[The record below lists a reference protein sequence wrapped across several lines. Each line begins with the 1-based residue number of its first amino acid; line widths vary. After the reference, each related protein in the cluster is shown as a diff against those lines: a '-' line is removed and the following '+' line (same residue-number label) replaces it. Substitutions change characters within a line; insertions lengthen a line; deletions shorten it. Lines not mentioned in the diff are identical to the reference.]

1 MTLEIRKMCKFVDTT
16 YIEDFKKC
24 DEPVELISVAA
35 VITNPWV
42 DQGYVDDLKPITITF
57 CIFNI
62 CKSPSICFEKSSN
75 SILSDVQ
82 VDKP

>member
-24 DEPVELISVAA
+24 EEPVELISVAA

-42 DQGYVDDLKPITITF
+42 DQGYVEDLKPA
-57 CIFNI
+57 
-62 CKSPSICFEKSSN
+62 
-75 SILSDVQ
+75 ILDIAPKLWYFVVVDVLIALIQ
-82 VDKP
+82 V